1 MGKVS
6 KHHTKYNPKS
16 LCINLCMVMGLTV
29 TATLTAC
36 SSPNTSA
43 QATNQNQEASANG
56 VNSSKINQ
64 SYQVKEVATFDEPWA
79 INKLPD
85 GKLLITERQGKLKL
99 FDPSTRQSVDV
110 QGVPVVAYGGQGGL
124 GDVVIHP
131 HFSENQW
138 VYLSYA
144 VQGQGGYGAEISR
157 AKLDLTNSQQPK
169 LTGLEKIWEQVPKMS
184 GQGHYGHR
192 MLFDFEDQLWVASG
206 ERQHFDPAQD
216 MNTNLGKVL
225 RLNDDG
231 TPADS
236 NPFAYQGA
244 VAKQIW
250 SLGHRNPLGMAL
262 DLQGQLWVVEMGP
275 KGGDELNLIK
285 RSANYGY
292 PIVSNGDHY
301 DGRDIPDHNTRPEFQ
316 APTISWTPVISP
328 SSMIIYQGEQ
338 FPQWQDK
345 AIISGLSSE
354 SIVIVDLSQA
364 KDNIAKEVQRL
375 DMGERIRG
383 VISANDGSLWVI
395 EDGSNGKLLH
405 LTAK

>member
-99 FDPSTRQSVDV
+99 FDPSTRQSVEV

-144 VQGQGGYGAEISR
+144 VQGQGVYGAEISR
-157 AKLDLTNSQQPK
+157 AKLDLTNPQQPK

-225 RLNDDG
+225 RLSDDG
-231 TPADS
+231 TPADG
-236 NPFAYQGA
+236 NPFANQGA

-262 DLQGQLWVVEMGP
+262 DLEGQLWVVEMGP
-275 KGGDELNLIK
+275 EGGDELNLIK
-285 RSANYGY
+285 KGANYGY

-301 DGRDIPDHNTRPEFQ
+301 DGRDIPDHDTRPEFQ
-316 APTISWTPVISP
+316 APAISWTPVISP

-338 FPQWQDK
+338 FPQWQGK
-345 AIISGLSSE
+345 AIIGGLSSE

-383 VISANDGSLWVI
+383 MISANDGSLWVI
-395 EDGSNGKLLH
+395 EDGSNSKLLH

>member
-1 MGKVS
+1 MGKVG

-29 TATLTAC
+29 TATFTAC

-99 FDPSTRQSVDV
+99 FDPSTRQSVEV

-157 AKLDLTNSQQPK
+157 AKLDLTNPQQPK

-231 TPADS
+231 TPADG
-236 NPFAYQGA
+236 NPFANQGA